1 MADTHPEN
9 PGFKSAWQA
18 LQSHHDQL
26 ASVHMRQL
34 FQEDSTRA
42 ENFSA
47 RLEHLLLDYSKHR
60 VTQTTLKLLQ
70 SLAES
75 CHLKQQIQSMF
86 SGEHINSSEERP
98 AMHWLLR
105 CPADESALENRDDLQ
120 LVHEQLHRMEEF
132 IRRLGRGEVLGAS
145 GKPVTRVINIG
156 IGGSDLGP
164 RLVVD
169 ALENHRA
176 TGVEVDFV
184 SNLDPGD
191 MASALS
197 RADAGN
203 TMFIIVSKTFTT
215 LETMSNAALALQWL
229 ENNGCSEPF
238 KQLIAVTSNPG
249 RAVEFGIEQ
258 EQVFE
263 FWDWVGGR
271 YSLWSSAGIA
281 AAISIGMENF
291 RAMQAGAH
299 AVDLH
304 FQNAEFHNNIPI
316 LLALLD
322 IWYSNFFNCETLAV
336 VPYDESLNLLPAYL
350 SQLVMESNGKSVTR
364 DGKQVGIST
373 SPVVWGSSGTNAQH
387 AFFQMLHQGTH
398 LVPVDFLLP
407 VKNPA
412 NQDQQL
418 KQVANCLAQSE
429 ALMIGKDNLEEI
441 ARNYPGN
448 TPSSTLLYDELDP
461 YTLGMLLAIYEH
473 RTFTCAMIWNINP
486 FDQYGVELGKQLAG
500 TLIAE
505 LENDD
510 ISATQHD
517 CSTTL
522 LMQEYS
528 KRNS

>member
-1 MADTHPEN
+1 MADTLPEN
-9 PGFKSAWQA
+9 PDFKSAWQA
-18 LQSHHDQL
+18 LESHHEQL
-26 ASVHMRQL
+26 ARVHMQQL
-34 FQEDSTRA
+34 FQEDSSRA
-42 ENFSA
+42 EKFSA
-47 RLEHLLLDYSKHR
+47 RLEHVLLDYSKHR
-60 VTQTTLKLLQ
+60 VTQTTLELLQ

-75 CHLKQQIQSMF
+75 CRLQQQVQSMF
-86 SGEHINSSEERP
+86 AGEHINSSEDRP

-105 CPADESALENRDDLQ
+105 CPAGATLVDNRDELQ
-120 LVHEQLHRMEEF
+120 LVHEQLRRMEEF
-132 IRRLGRGEVLGAS
+132 ISRLGRGEILGSS

-169 ALENHRA
+169 ALENYRA

-184 SNLDPGD
+184 SNLDPAD

-197 RADAGN
+197 KAEADS

-229 ENNGCSEPF
+229 ENNGCTQPL
-238 KQLIAVTSNPG
+238 KQVIAVTSNPG
-249 RAVEFGIEQ
+249 KALEFGVSRD
-258 EQVFE
+258 QVFE

-271 YSLWSSAGIA
+271 YSLWSSAGISA
-281 AAISIGMENF
+281 AMSIGMDNF

-299 AVDLH
+299 AVDQH
-304 FQNAEFHNNIPI
+304 FQNTELCKNIPA

-322 IWYSNFFNCETLAV
+322 VWYCNFFNCETLAV

-364 DGKQVGIST
+364 EGKQPGIPT
-373 SPVVWGSSGTNAQH
+373 SPVVWGSPGTNAQH

-407 VKNPA
+407 VKSSA

-429 ALMIGKDNLEEI
+429 ALMIGKENFDEP

-473 RTFTCAMIWNINP
+473 RTFACAMIWNINP
-486 FDQYGVELGKQLAG
+486 FDQFGVELGKQLAG

-505 LENDD
+505 LENVD
-510 ISATQHD
+510 SPATQHD
-517 CSTTL
+517 SSTAL
-522 LMQEYS
+522 LMQEYR